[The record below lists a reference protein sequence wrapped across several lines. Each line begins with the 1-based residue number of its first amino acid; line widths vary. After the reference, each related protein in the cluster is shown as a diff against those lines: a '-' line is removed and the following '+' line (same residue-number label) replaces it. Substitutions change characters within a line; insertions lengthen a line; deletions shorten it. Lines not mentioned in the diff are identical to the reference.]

1 MKQTRSESFLS
12 SYLSSHFIMCT
23 TGAFGE
29 SRCRIPFT
37 CTASTLGH
45 VYGSCRRTD
54 LSFSSLS
61 LSKVYTVTY
70 LDPTMF
76 TLYSFPGP
84 VLDITNRVGAIPRKA
99 GVIVSH
105 DSRFH
110 RHVCLCFARRSA
122 VTISVS
128 GVPVHSEA
136 NGLLGRKAPR
146 WLRPARH
153 PCLLHSRSW

>member
-1 MKQTRSESFLS
+1 MEQTQSESFLS

-23 TGAFGE
+23 TRTFGE
-29 SRCRIPFT
+29 NRCRFHFT
-37 CTASTLGH
+37 RTASTLGH
-45 VYGSCRRTD
+45 VYGSCRQTD

-61 LSKVYTVTY
+61 LCKVFTVTY

-84 VLDITNRVGAIPRKA
+84 VWDNTNRVGAIPRKA
-99 GVIVSH
+99 GVINLPMIPDFIVT
-105 DSRFH
+105 
-110 RHVCLCFARRSA
+110 CLRFARRSA
-122 VTISVS
+122 ATTSVS

-136 NGLLGRKAPR
+136 NGLPGRKAPR
-146 WLRPARH
+146 WLRH